1 MMSGGAIKG
10 SGWRLL
16 AAMSAIGLG
25 GCATESNRSAAT
37 DVFSAAYGSAEDHP
51 RKLFISGHS
60 LTDRP
65 FPDYLAALADGA
77 GRPLEW
83 NMQHLAGS
91 SLRMRTQGDGS
102 AAWHGYRQG
111 TDRDRAPIDVLDEFG
126 KRSTDTPYDT
136 LILNEIHTLLE
147 SLVLNDT
154 IGHATDYEARFFASN
169 PDGQTYV
176 YAAWLNIDDLDDPA
190 NWIAYERA
198 AVKAWQCTTIAINDR
213 LAAKG
218 RTRPVRLIPAA
229 PALAALVAQ
238 AVSKEGVPGL
248 SAATPRA
255 TMERLFTDD
264 VHLTELGNYYIALIS
279 HVALYGELPA
289 APWGSDIDPALA
301 GELQIFARRFMAQW
315 RQEQARVPIN
325 CSQYL
330 ADQFTGT
337 YLSYVRDAQWR
348 KADGRLRAHYKWAR
362 FSIEWPRQLRSDRPD
377 NPFRARV
384 DTALSDRGA
393 K

>member
-1 MMSGGAIKG
+1 MTGRALKG
-10 SGWRLL
+10 SGWRLV
-16 AAMSAIGLG
+16 AAMSALGLG
-25 GCATESNRSAAT
+25 GCVAEEKRPAAP
-37 DVFSAAYGSAEDHP
+37 DVFPAAYGSAGDSP

-65 FPDYLAALADGA
+65 LPDFLAALASEA
-77 GRPLEW
+77 GQPLEW

-102 AAWHGYRQG
+102 AALHGYRQG
-111 TDRDRAPIDVLDEFG
+111 TDRDRRPIDVVDELG
-126 KRSTDTPYDT
+126 ARSSEVPYDT

-147 SLVLNDT
+147 SLIFNDT

-169 PDGQTYV
+169 PDGQTYI
-176 YAAWLNIDDLDDPA
+176 YAAWLNVRDLDDPA
-190 NWIAYERA
+190 GWISYERA
-198 AVKAWQCTTIAINDR
+198 AIKAWQCTTIEINDR

-218 RTRPVRLIPAA
+218 RKRPVRLIPAA

-238 AVSKEGVPGL
+238 AVSKDGVKGL

-255 TMERLFTDD
+255 TMERLFSDD

-279 HVALYGELPA
+279 YVALYGELTA
-289 APWGSDIDPALA
+289 DPWVPRIDPALA
-301 GELQIFARRFMAQW
+301 GELQNFARDFMAQW
-315 RQEQARVPIN
+315 QKEQARVPIN

-330 ADQFTGT
+330 ADQFAGT
-337 YLSYVRDAQWR
+337 YLAYVRDAQWR
-348 KADGRLRAHYKWAR
+348 EADGRLRAHYKWAR
-362 FSIEWPRQLRSDRPD
+362 FSIEWPRLLRSDRPD

-384 DTALSDRGA
+384 NNAASGA
-393 K
+393 GRK